1 MSGEVSVMID
11 VDLVGAAVIYCSLS
25 VSGTVA
31 DSRVSSIPVKSG
43 TKRREKRKVEGRR

>member
-11 VDLVGAAVIYCSLS
+11 VDLVGAAVIYRSLS

-31 DSRVSSIPVKSG
+31 DSRVSSIPLKSG
-43 TKRREKRKVEGRR
+43 MREERREK